1 MKTTT
6 LLLPAAALLALSAC
20 AQPEHL
26 GADFGNAVEQNMSMH
41 IINPSPVYIAP
52 EVPDMEGNRAAG
64 ALDRYQAGGETEVEA
79 VRTTDVGTE

>member
-20 AQPEHL
+20 AAPENL
-26 GADFGNAVEQNMSMH
+26 GADFGNSVEQNMSMQ
-41 IINPSPVYIAP
+41 IINPNPVYIAP

-64 ALDRYQAGGETEVEA
+64 ALTRYKEGTVIEA
-79 VRTTDVGTE
+79 EGQE